1 MSMVLYVTS
10 VGWMPSE
17 RMSRSTRLPSACSPA
32 LTHAPSALLNTT
44 ADLYTQGVSH
54 ASSQRARAV
63 AVPALP

>member
-1 MSMVLYVTS
+1 
-10 VGWMPSE
+10 MPSE

-54 ASSQRARAV
+54 ASSRSAHARWQS
-63 AVPALP
+63 PALP